1 MDVDFYIIT
10 LALLV
15 QIQAIPSMKSV
26 DIKKDE
32 IQQKIEKR
40 IEKYIPFKSK
50 KVRAIIEK
58 TVEIKPEKNNFL
70 GLDSIR
76 FDMREAHEGNFG
88 IILKWKHLNF

>member
-1 MDVDFYIIT
+1 MDFYIIT

-15 QIQAIPSMKSV
+15 QIQAIPSMQSV
-26 DIKKDE
+26 DVKRYE
-32 IQQKIEKR
+32 IEKKIEKR
-40 IEKYIPFKSK
+40 LPFKSK

-58 TVEIKPEKNNFL
+58 KVEIKLEEENFL
-70 GLDSIR
+70 NLDSIK